1 MMFLDSDALRAVSRP
16 VQGIVEDL
24 LFDLGGEAIGMR
36 IFGPTLVLDERGD
49 ASDLEGTSDFVEG
62 VSMVAH
68 DVTGFGHVAELLGE
82 LEQGQFPSGTLGRG
96 GHLGSSSVIGGW
108 RFQFTSEDRVA
119 AAFFNGEENGDSV
132 G

>member
-1 MMFLDSDALRAVSRP
+1 MWV
-16 VQGIVEDL
+16 
-24 LFDLGGEAIGMR
+24 
-36 IFGPTLVLDERGD
+36 FGSTFVLDKRGD
-49 ASDLEGTSDFVEG
+49 TADLERTSDFVEG

-68 DVTGFGHVAELLGE
+68 DVAGFGHVAELLGE
-82 LEQGQFPSGTLGRG
+82 LEQGQFPSGTLGGG

-119 AAFFNGEENGDSV
+119 AAFFNDEENDDTV